1 MAAALPAGASGD
13 PVGVAVALGGY
24 SRPLAAAGDTPTPP
38 VAGRDVE
45 GIFGKPLPCR
55 RCARHAWVFSPS
67 SGPASPRAAASTRS
81 VSVSGVL
88 AATSV
93 FLPQTATHTLSRGS
107 NRMPHRGNL
116 ARSFR
121 VSSPAWEFSSGIAP
135 SRLLGAQSVFPAYG
149 REVGL
154 LMDSPDSARRPAGQ
168 PPGRRP
174 VIAALVVP
182 VTITHLFG

>member
-93 FLPQTATHTLSRGS
+93 FLPRTATHTLSRGS

-121 VSSPAWEFSSGIAP
+121 VSSRVWEFSSGIAP
-135 SRLLGAQSVFPAYG
+135 SRLPGASPCSQHTDGKSACLWIRQTQLGLP
-149 REVGL
+149 
-154 LMDSPDSARRPAGQ
+154 GQ
-168 PPGRRP
+168 PPGRRF
-174 VIAALVVP
+174 VIAALVVS
-182 VTITHLFG
+182 VAITHLSG